1 LRTRPPL
8 ATGTEQGA
16 HDRIDN
22 SKKPKRHCAWPVL
35 SHTEKENAM
44 LSENLSRRAIL
55 AGAAAGPA
63 LAFPAG
69 VIPPEPDPI
78 LAAIEEHRRA
88 WGPEFDSMTREGNE
102 EAPQELD
109 RLLESVDAALV
120 NISPTT
126 IGGVAAILAY
136 AAEFVTTYDGAGWP
150 DGEAWIDR
158 HKLPSEVILHKNL
171 AKTLQA
177 MVVQS

>member
-1 LRTRPPL
+1 M
-8 ATGTEQGA
+8 
-16 HDRIDN
+16 
-22 SKKPKRHCAWPVL
+22 
-35 SHTEKENAM
+35 SHA
-44 LSENLSRRAIL
+44 NLSRRAIL

-88 WGPEFDSMTREGNE
+88 WAELEPCTE
-102 EAPQELD
+102 EAAQELD
-109 RLLESVDAALV
+109 RLYDSLDAALV
-120 NISPTT
+120 NIAPTT

-136 AAEFVTTYDGAGWP
+136 AAEFVTNYDGAGWP
-150 DGEAWIDR
+150 DGEAWIGR
-158 HKLPSEVILHKNL
+158 HKLPWEVILHKNL

-177 MVVQS
+177 MAVQS

>member
-1 LRTRPPL
+1 M
-8 ATGTEQGA
+8 
-16 HDRIDN
+16 
-22 SKKPKRHCAWPVL
+22 
-35 SHTEKENAM
+35 SHA
-44 LSENLSRRAIL
+44 NLSRRAIL

-88 WGPEFDSMTREGNE
+88 WGSEFESMAREGNE
-102 EAPQELD
+102 EAIKELC
-109 RLLESVDAALV
+109 ESVDAALV
-120 NISPTT
+120 NIAPTT

-158 HKLPSEVILHKNL
+158 HKLPWEVILHKNL

-177 MVVQS
+177 MAVQS

>member
-1 LRTRPPL
+1 M
-8 ATGTEQGA
+8 
-16 HDRIDN
+16 
-22 SKKPKRHCAWPVL
+22 
-35 SHTEKENAM
+35 SHA
-44 LSENLSRRAIL
+44 NLSRRAIL

-78 LAAIEEHRRA
+78 LAVIEEHRRA
-88 WGPEFDSMTREGNE
+88 WVQLGLDLMETEGNE

-109 RLLESVDAALV
+109 RLND
-120 NISPTT
+120 TT

-136 AAEFVTTYDGAGWP
+136 AAEFVTNDDGAGWP

-158 HKLPSEVILHKNL
+158 HKLPWEVILHKNL

-177 MVVQS
+177 MAVQS

>member
-1 LRTRPPL
+1 MP
-8 ATGTEQGA
+8 A
-16 HDRIDN
+16 N
-22 SKKPKRHCAWPVL
+22 M
-35 SHTEKENAM
+35 N
-44 LSENLSRRAIL
+44 RRAVL
-55 AGAAAGPA
+55 VGAAAGPA

-102 EAPQELD
+102 EAAQE
-109 RLLESVDAALV
+109 LV
-120 NISPTT
+120 NIAPTT

-136 AAEFVTTYDGAGWP
+136 AAEFVTTYEGAGWP

-158 HKLPSEVILHKNL
+158 HKLPWEVILHKNL

-177 MVVQS
+177 MAVRS

>member
-1 LRTRPPL
+1 M
-8 ATGTEQGA
+8 
-16 HDRIDN
+16 
-22 SKKPKRHCAWPVL
+22 
-35 SHTEKENAM
+35 SHA
-44 LSENLSRRAIL
+44 NLSRRAIL

-69 VIPPEPDPI
+69 IIPPEPDPI
-78 LAAIEEHRRA
+78 LAAIEKHRRA
-88 WGPEFDSMTREGNE
+88 WSMASEGNE
-102 EAPQELD
+102 EAAQEFD
-109 RLLESVDAALV
+109 RLCESLDAALV

-136 AAEFVTTYDGAGWP
+136 AAEFVTNYDGAGWP

-158 HKLPSEVILHKNL
+158 HKLPWEVILHKNL

-177 MVVQS
+177 MAVRS

>member
-1 LRTRPPL
+1 MSNQHISRESLHCESALQAFQQPL
-8 ATGTEQGA
+8 EGFMPHA
-16 HDRIDN
+16 
-22 SKKPKRHCAWPVL
+22 
-35 SHTEKENAM
+35 
-44 LSENLSRRAIL
+44 NLSRRAIL
-55 AGAAAGPA
+55 AGAAAGSA

-78 LAAIEEHRRA
+78 LAAIEEHRRV
-88 WGPEFDSMTREGNE
+88 WSMASEDNE
-102 EAPQELD
+102 EAVQEFD
-109 RLLESVDAALV
+109 RLCEGVDAALI
-120 NISPTT
+120 NIAPTT

-158 HKLPSEVILHKNL
+158 HKLPWEVILHKNL

-177 MVVQS
+177 MAVQS

>member
-1 LRTRPPL
+1 M
-8 ATGTEQGA
+8 
-16 HDRIDN
+16 
-22 SKKPKRHCAWPVL
+22 
-35 SHTEKENAM
+35 SHA
-44 LSENLSRRAIL
+44 NLSRRAIL

-88 WGPEFDSMTREGNE
+88 WAEPFVEPCEGNE
-102 EAPQELD
+102 EAVQELD
-109 RLLESVDAALV
+109 RRLPRLDFALV
-120 NISPTT
+120 NIAPTT

-136 AAEFVTTYDGAGWP
+136 AAEFVTNYDGAGWP
-150 DGEAWIDR
+150 DGEAWIGR
-158 HKLPSEVILHKNL
+158 HKLPWEVILHKNL

-177 MVVQS
+177 MAVQS